1 MKKRRHDGWAIFLY
15 IVAGIIA
22 FPIVSMAV
30 TCLLV
35 FGYSFF
41 DDSDMPNYIVQ
52 QIVESPDAEYQIEI
66 VTSSQGALGGA
77 TDIYLVNTDQDQ
89 LSVVGEPRCSK
100 GERVASCNWMDH
112 QRMKIQ
118 WLDSKEFRII
128 IDYDNSDQIN
138 CKKIDF
144 SSGEIVAS
152 DWYIQEK
159 NTDEVKKP

>member
-1 MKKRRHDGWAIFLY
+1 MKKKSHNGWSVFLY

-30 TCLLV
+30 TCLLIP
-35 FGYSFF
+35 GYSFF
-41 DDSDMPNYIVQ
+41 DDSDIPNYIVQ
-52 QIVESPDAEYQIEI
+52 QIVESPDEEYQIEV

-89 LSVVGEPRCSK
+89 LSVVGETICSK

-118 WLDSKEFRII
+118 WLNSKEFRII

-138 CKKIDF
+138 CKNVDF

-159 NTDEVKKP
+159 NTDEVRKP